1 MMQQLATQGS
11 QIAALPDNPVTLSPD
26 STQTSAESGQFADVF
41 SQQQRALDKPGKAA
55 QPAPKSKTVSPETT
69 PKNADYEA
77 VETKQNRQVE
87 TKTVQN
93 TVEAGNTQSV
103 SSAATTDDAS
113 TSENADLANAD
124 DVSLNTLPDAVIPAV
139 EVDNAASETDYLALV
154 EALRTFEQKWPGVTG
169 DKQPLPAEVVP
180 DIKVPVDGLDVHQ
193 LENGKAQI
201 IEDLNALIAQIAE
214 APELDASGQSAAI
227 TVEQSEAILADFMA
241 LIAQLKGKAGKSEGK
256 GAESNDGASLEK
268 PVQPTLG
275 LTDTVLPVETLTE
288 NVELAADVETAL
300 APQPL
305 SVAISLLSKSKR

>member
-41 SQQQRALDKPGKAA
+41 SQQQRALEKPGNAA
-55 QPAPKSKTVSPETT
+55 QAAPKTETVPPQAA
-69 PKNADYEA
+69 PKNADDTVNQTEPDSVFAESVEA
-77 VETKQNRQVE
+77 SEQVQAA
-87 TKTVQN
+87 TVDKTVVSGNSQN
-93 TVEAGNTQSV
+93 T
-103 SSAATTDDAS
+103 SSTATTDDAS
-113 TSENADLANAD
+113 PSGSADLANAD
-124 DVSLNTLPDAVIPAV
+124 VVSINTLPDAVIPAV

-180 DIKVPVDGLDVHQ
+180 EMKAPIDGLDAHQ

-214 APELDASGQSAAI
+214 APELDASGESAAI

-256 GAESNDGASLEK
+256 GAEGNDGASLEK

-275 LTDTVLPVETLTE
+275 LTDTALPVE
-288 NVELAADVETAL
+288 VPAAR
-300 APQPL
+300 QPWR
-305 SVAISLLSKSKR
+305 I